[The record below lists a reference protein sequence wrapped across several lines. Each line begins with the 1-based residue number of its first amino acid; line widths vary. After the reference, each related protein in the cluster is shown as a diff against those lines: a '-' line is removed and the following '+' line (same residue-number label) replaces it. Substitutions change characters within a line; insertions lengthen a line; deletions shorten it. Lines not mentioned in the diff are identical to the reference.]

1 MKSDVVDLQEANERI
16 AHVEGHHLKLTNQH
30 KVYWPKDG
38 YTKGDV
44 IEYYDQ
50 MFKYIIPHL
59 RGRPQSLKRN
69 PEGLRTSGFYHKD
82 AGDLAPDWVETIGI
96 KSKSTSK
103 KVEYIVCND
112 KATLLYLNNLG
123 CIELNPWHS
132 RVGHLTKPDYFVI
145 DIDPAKKNTFDQVI
159 DVAQV
164 VRDVLK
170 QAGADGYCKTSG
182 ATGLHVYVPLGAK
195 YTYQQAAQFAQIIA
209 TMTHE
214 QLPQTTS
221 LVRSLVK
228 RGQKIYVDYLQ
239 NSIGQTLASAYSLRP
254 RPGATASAPLR
265 WSEVKP
271 GLDPMDFTI
280 QTMPKRAKRSGDLF
294 EGVLGKGINLQAC
307 LKKLGA

>member
-16 AHVEGHHLKLTNQH
+16 AHVEGRQLKLTNQH
-30 KVYWPKDG
+30 KVYWPKEG

-44 IEYYDQ
+44 FEYYDQ
-50 MFKYIIPHL
+50 MFKCIIPYL
-59 RGRPQSLKRN
+59 RGRPESLKRN

-82 AGDLAPDWVETIGI
+82 AGGLAPDWVETIGI
-96 KSKSTSK
+96 KSKSKSE

-112 KATLLYLNNLG
+112 RATLLYLNNLG

-132 RVGHLTKPDYFVI
+132 RLGKLLKPDYFVI
-145 DIDPAKKNTFDQVI
+145 DIDPSKKNSFDHVVE
-159 DVAQV
+159 VALV

-170 QAGADGYCKTSG
+170 QAGAEGYCKTSG

-195 YTYQQAAQFAQIIA
+195 YTYQQASSFAQIIA

-214 QLPQTTS
+214 QLPKTTS
-221 LVRSLVK
+221 LVRSLEK

-239 NSIGQTLASAYSLRP
+239 NSMGQTLASAYSLRP

-265 WSEVKP
+265 WSEVKA
-271 GLDPMDFTI
+271 GLDPMALTI
-280 QTMPKRAKRSGDLF
+280 QTMPKRVKKVGDLF
-294 EGVLGKGINLQAC
+294 EGVLGKSIDLKAC